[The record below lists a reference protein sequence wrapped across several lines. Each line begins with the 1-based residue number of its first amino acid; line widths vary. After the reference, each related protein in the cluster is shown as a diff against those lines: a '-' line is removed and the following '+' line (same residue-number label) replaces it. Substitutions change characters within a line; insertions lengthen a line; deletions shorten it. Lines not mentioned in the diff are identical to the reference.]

1 MASADLFA
9 IVDTSE
15 SASKKLT
22 VDNLFGAIP
31 VNIAVS
37 DTTESTS
44 NTTGSITTSG
54 GLGVAMNV
62 TIGEDLTVFGNT
74 TLGGAA
80 TDTITF
86 TADLASNI
94 IPEANTSRDLGST
107 AMHFS
112 NEFTNNITTTPYTQ
126 NSTYIFMNTTNKL
139 FFHDTGLNIQSATDG
154 TLDIAADTI
163 LEITAPTTNV
173 IASTAVTILSLI
185 HI

>member
-1 MASADLFA
+1 MADVKFSELTTLAASDVASADLFA

-62 TIGEDLTVFGNT
+62 TCL
-74 TLGGAA
+74 LY
-80 TDTITF
+80 
-86 TADLASNI
+86 
-94 IPEANTSRDLGST
+94 TSD
-107 AMHFS
+107 
-112 NEFTNNITTTPYTQ
+112 
-126 NSTYIFMNTTNKL
+126 
-139 FFHDTGLNIQSATDG
+139 
-154 TLDIAADTI
+154 AAD
-163 LEITAPTTNV
+163 E
-173 IASTAVTILSLI
+173 
-185 HI
+185 